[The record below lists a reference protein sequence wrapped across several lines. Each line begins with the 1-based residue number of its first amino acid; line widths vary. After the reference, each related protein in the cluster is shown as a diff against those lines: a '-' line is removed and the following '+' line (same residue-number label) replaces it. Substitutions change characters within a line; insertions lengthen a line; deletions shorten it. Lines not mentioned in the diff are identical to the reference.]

1 MVLTGK
7 YHARPTL
14 VDGIRFDSRKEAA
27 RYRELRLLERAGEI
41 QGLQLQ
47 VPFLLLPKSQYGR
60 PVKYIADFVYIQGG
74 RQVVEDAKGYRT
86 DVYKLKRRLMAE
98 LLGIEIKE
106 M

>member
-1 MVLTGK
+1 MSK
-7 YHARPTL
+7 YHAQPTL
-14 VDGIRFDSRKEAA
+14 VDGIRFASRKEAA
-27 RYRELRLLERAGEI
+27 RYREPRLLERAGEI

-47 VPFLLLPKSQYGR
+47 VPFVLLPKSQYGR

-98 LLGIEIKE
+98 LLGIKIKE
-106 M
+106 V

>member
-1 MVLTGK
+1 MSK
-7 YHARPTL
+7 YHAHPTL

-27 RYRELRLLERAGEI
+27 RYRELCLLERAGEI

-47 VPFLLLPKSQYGR
+47 VPFLLFPKSRYGR
-60 PVKYIADFVYIQGG
+60 PVKYIADFVYTENG

-106 M
+106 V